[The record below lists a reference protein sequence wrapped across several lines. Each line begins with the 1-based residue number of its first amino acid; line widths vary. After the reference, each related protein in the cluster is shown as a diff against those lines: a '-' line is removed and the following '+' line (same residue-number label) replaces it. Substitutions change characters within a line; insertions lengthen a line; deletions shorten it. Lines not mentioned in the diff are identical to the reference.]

1 MQTLNITNLTHPT
14 MQAKLFAAMSR
25 ARVASL
31 NTGKGVTYVKNRKG
45 WPVMRVEHKR
55 GINGGF
61 TFYRGNKCL
70 KAIVLQSL
78 RGE

>member
-1 MQTLNITNLTHPT
+1 MQLNNLSHPT

-31 NTGKGVTYVKNRKG
+31 NTGKSVTYVKNRNG

-61 TFYRGNKCL
+61 KFCRGNKDL

-78 RGE
+78 RSK